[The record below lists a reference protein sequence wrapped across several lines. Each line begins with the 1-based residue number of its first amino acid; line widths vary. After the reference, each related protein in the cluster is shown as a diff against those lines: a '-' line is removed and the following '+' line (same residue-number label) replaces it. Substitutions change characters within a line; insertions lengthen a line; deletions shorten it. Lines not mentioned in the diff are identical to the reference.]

1 MTPSTRTRLDPRY
14 WQILALSCLVLY
26 SLFWFHF
33 STSWIQVVLTLGTAL
48 LTQYACTKI
57 WRLPAYDP
65 KSALISGL
73 GLCFLLRTNLPLLA
87 AAAAVIAIASKFLL
101 RWKGKHVW
109 NPTNLALVL
118 MLILS
123 DRVWVSPGQWG
134 SVAFF
139 CFLVALLG
147 GLVVNRS
154 ARSDVTYAFL
164 LFWAA
169 VLFGRALWL
178 GQPMTIPFHQIQNGT
193 LLIFAFHMISDPKTT
208 PDTRA
213 GRILFAALVAL
224 GAGFVHFVLYR
235 TNGLLWSYA
244 VLSVTVPLIDRI
256 LPGIRF
262 AWTRPVTGNP
272 SQGVAHE
279 PNRVAFPAPAPL
291 APRPVGAAG
300 LRLLRVLRRPGGRED
315 LQPGVEGRAGA

>member
-1 MTPSTRTRLDPRY
+1 MTTPTHTRLDPRY

-33 STSWIQVVLTLGTAL
+33 STSVVQVVLTIGTAL
-48 LTQYACTKI
+48 LTQYVCTKI
-57 WRLPAYDP
+57 WRLPSYDP

-87 AAAAVIAIASKFLL
+87 AVTAVIAIASKFLL

-109 NPTNLALVL
+109 NPTNFALVA

-164 LFWAA
+164 GAWAA

-178 GQPMTIPFHQIQNGT
+178 GQPMTIPFHQLQNGT

-208 PDTRA
+208 PDTRT

-244 VLSVTVPLIDRI
+244 VLSVTVPFIDRV

-262 AWTRPVTGNP
+262 AWSRPVVGSP

-279 PNRVAFPAPAPL
+279 TPSVAVPAPRTVPA
-291 APRPVGAAG
+291 RPVGGA
-300 LRLLRVLRRPGGRED
+300 RV
-315 LQPGVEGRAGA
+315 